1 MHDGLEDTPVYL
13 EKTKNALQNLLAL
26 TKIFDEKIVR
36 NKVNLF
42 NLYFW
47 QRELG
52 LNKFISPIL
61 EKRITKIETNLRSCN
76 PSIFNFD
83 LYRLYYLNEIAKHNY
98 I

>member
-1 MHDGLEDTPVYL
+1 LHDGLEDTPVYL

-36 NKVNLF
+36 DKVNLF

-61 EKRITKIETNLRSCN
+61 RKAHYQKLKLTFGPAILQFLISTFTVCI
-76 PSIFNFD
+76 I
-83 LYRLYYLNEIAKHNY
+83 
-98 I
+98 